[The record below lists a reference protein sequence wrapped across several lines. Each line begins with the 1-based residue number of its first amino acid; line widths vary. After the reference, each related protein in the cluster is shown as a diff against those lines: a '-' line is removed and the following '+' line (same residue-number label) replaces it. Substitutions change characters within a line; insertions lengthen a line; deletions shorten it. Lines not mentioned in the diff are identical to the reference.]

1 MTEPTDTR
9 VVESSGDDWLTPM
22 HADPLTSSDSPS
34 THPSL
39 QRRTTLIR
47 AGLVAAGG
55 LVGALAVTTL
65 HHGAS
70 QPLTPAAN
78 AGTLNGGGTQGLPG
92 QPAAGGFAPGGRAGE
107 QHLAGTLTAVGSSTV
122 TVRST
127 AGTATY
133 TITSNTQI
141 VRNGALTTLSA
152 LKVGDTVFVH
162 VYPGT
167 SGSRLLVERLF
178 AGSSANGGGFP
189 GAPNGGGGGNS
200 TGSSKTTTT

>member
-22 HADPLTSSDSPS
+22 NADPLTSSDSQS
-34 THPSL
+34 THPSP

-78 AGTLNGGGTQGLPG
+78 AGTLNGGGTQGLP
-92 QPAAGGFAPGGRAGE
+92 
-107 QHLAGTLTAVGSSTV
+107 
-122 TVRST
+122 
-127 AGTATY
+127 
-133 TITSNTQI
+133 
-141 VRNGALTTLSA
+141 
-152 LKVGDTVFVH
+152 
-162 VYPGT
+162 
-167 SGSRLLVERLF
+167 
-178 AGSSANGGGFP
+178 
-189 GAPNGGGGGNS
+189 
-200 TGSSKTTTT
+200 